1 MAALPTG
8 TVTFLFTDI
17 EGSTNL
23 WEHQAPAM
31 QQAFSRQEAIMRA
44 AIAAHGGYAYKMVG
58 DAFQAA
64 FQTAPAALAASI
76 DAQRALAGEDWGA
89 IGPIRVRMALH
100 TGAVEERGD
109 DYVGPLLN
117 RVARLLS
124 TGYGGQILLT
134 ATTRELVRD
143 ILPPGV
149 SLLDLGE
156 HRLKD
161 LVRPEHVFQLVV
173 PGLQDRFPP
182 LKSLDR
188 HPTNLPVQSTPLIGR
203 EREVAEVRERLRRPD
218 VRLLTLTGPG
228 GTGKTRLALQV
239 AAEMVEEFGDG
250 AWFVNL
256 APIGD
261 PTQVASAI
269 AQTLRVTESAGTPL
283 VESLQRSL
291 RDKSL
296 LLLLD
301 NFEQILPAAPLVSD
315 LLAAAPR
322 LKVLV
327 TSRSL
332 LGLYG
337 EHDLRVPPLQLPDPK
352 HLPPLE
358 RLSQY
363 EAVRLFIERAQ
374 AAKADFAITNENAP
388 AVAEIC
394 ARLDGL
400 PLAIELAAA
409 RIRLLPPQALLQRL
423 SSRLK
428 LLTGGGR
435 NLPARQ
441 QTLRG
446 AIDWSYSL
454 LDPAEQTLFARL
466 AVFVGGCTLE
476 AIEAVCNAE
485 GDLQVDVLDGTASL
499 LDKSLLRQVEGPANE
514 ARFVMLE
521 TIREYAAERLAEDAG
536 SSAAARRAHATF
548 FAGLTQ
554 RQRER
559 LAGVTRE
566 AALGEIQAD
575 IENVRSAWHYW
586 VAEGDLEQLR
596 GLTDGLWQLYD
607 ARGWYHAMVDL
618 TNDLLQVL
626 ASNPST
632 PEHAE
637 QEIMLQTSLARALM
651 AIKGYT
657 PEVEVAYR
665 RALELCQGHGA
676 VPQLLPVLRGLSVYY
691 QMVGEM
697 EKCARI
703 GEQILSLAE
712 LSDDASMRVEGHLV
726 IGSTVFGD
734 DLRLGLEHLDKAIAL
749 YDPERQRGRRFRL
762 GTNPGVPCFTTSAF
776 ILWTLGFPDRALERA
791 DGAVA
796 LATRLDHPFSMA
808 YALFHT
814 SLLHLWRREME
825 LVQARAQAALAI
837 AEEHDFQIWR
847 ALATIVHG
855 AALAGM
861 GRPEEGLLQ
870 ANRGL
875 ELYQGLTTPPVFWPL
890 LLAIRAGISAQA
902 GRPAEGIILLDQ
914 ALDMV
919 GQQSRDAL
927 APELFRLKGELQLAC
942 SPENPAEAEPW
953 FQQALEIAQERQ
965 AHMLEL
971 RAAVSLSRV
980 WRNQGKAEQGRR
992 VLSEAYGRFTEGFT
1006 TVDLQEART
1015 LLAELS

>member
-1 MAALPTG
+1 M
-8 TVTFLFTDI
+8 
-17 EGSTNL
+17 
-23 WEHQAPAM
+23 
-31 QQAFSRQEAIMRA
+31 
-44 AIAAHGGYAYKMVG
+44 
-58 DAFQAA
+58 
-64 FQTAPAALAASI
+64 
-76 DAQRALAGEDWGA
+76 
-89 IGPIRVRMALH
+89 
-100 TGAVEERGD
+100 
-109 DYVGPLLN
+109 
-117 RVARLLS
+117 
-124 TGYGGQILLT
+124 
-134 ATTRELVRD
+134 
-143 ILPPGV
+143 
-149 SLLDLGE
+149 
-156 HRLKD
+156 
-161 LVRPEHVFQLVV
+161 
-173 PGLQDRFPP
+173 
-182 LKSLDR
+182 
-188 HPTNLPVQSTPLIGR
+188 
-203 EREVAEVRERLRRPD
+203 
-218 VRLLTLTGPG
+218 RLLTLTGPG

-239 AAEMVEEFGDG
+239 AAELVDDFRDG

-256 APIGD
+256 APIAD

-269 AQTLRVTESAGTPL
+269 AQTLRVTENAGTSL
-283 VESLQRSL
+283 VESLQSAL
-291 RDKSL
+291 RDRSL

-301 NFEQILPAAPLVSD
+301 NFEQILPAAPLISD

-327 TSRSL
+327 TSRAL

-337 EHDLRVPPLQLPDPK
+337 EHDFRVPPLQLPDPK
-352 HLPPLE
+352 HLPPVE

-374 AAKADFAITNENAP
+374 AARADFVITNENAP

-454 LDPAEQTLFARL
+454 LAPAEQALFARL

-485 GDLQVDVLDGTASL
+485 GDLDVDMLDGTASL
-499 LDKSLLRQVEGPANE
+499 VDKSLLRQVEGPE
-514 ARFVMLE
+514 SEPRLVMLE

-536 SSAAARRAHATF
+536 FSAAARRAHATF
-548 FAGLTQ
+548 FAGFTQ

-559 LAGVTRE
+559 LAGPTRE
-566 AALGEIQAD
+566 AALGEIEAD

-586 VAEGDLEQLR
+586 VAEGDLEQRR

-607 ARGWYHAMVDL
+607 ARDWYHAMVDL
-618 TNDLLQVL
+618 TNDLLKVL
-626 ASNPST
+626 AATQST

-637 QEIMLQTSLARALM
+637 QEIMLRTSLARVLLAN
-651 AIKGYT
+651 KGYT
-657 PEVEVAYR
+657 PEVEAAFT

-676 VPQLLPVLRGLSVYY
+676 IPQLLPVLRGLSVYY
-691 QMVGEM
+691 QMVGDI
-697 EKCARI
+697 EKGARI

-726 IGSTVFGD
+726 VGSSVFAN

-749 YDPERQRGRRFRL
+749 YNPDRQRGRRFRL

-776 ILWTLGFPDRALERA
+776 VLWMLGFPDRALERA
-791 DGAVA
+791 DGAVV
-796 LATRLDHPFSMA
+796 LANRLDHPFSMA

-847 ALATIVHG
+847 ALATFMHS

-861 GRPEEGLLQ
+861 GRAEEGMVQ
-870 ANRGL
+870 ANRGM

-902 GRPAEGIILLDQ
+902 GRPAEGVILIDK
-914 ALDMV
+914 ALDLV
-919 GQQSRDAL
+919 GQQVRDAVT
-927 APELFRLKGELQLAC
+927 PELCRIKGELLLAC

-953 FQQALEIAQERQ
+953 FLQALEIAQERQ
-965 AHMLEL
+965 AHMVEL

-980 WRNQGKAEQGRR
+980 WREQGKTEQTRR
-992 VLSEAYGRFTEGFT
+992 MLSEAYGRFTEGFT
-1006 TVDLQEART
+1006 TADLQEARA